1 MKKQRKNII
10 QTVRE
15 LFRSDRQAKEISI
28 QEALNR
34 PSSTLLI
41 DVRSK
46 QEYQEGHLN
55 GAICIPDYEIVAEA
69 PKIIPD
75 KNKAIIL
82 YCQSGAR
89 SKKATEMLENMGY
102 SNVVNVAG
110 GLNQ

>member
-28 QEALNR
+28 KEALNR

-89 SKKATEMLENMGY
+89 SKKAAEMLENMGY

-110 GLNQ
+110 GLNE